1 MFSIEE
7 IEKQKQIDNEDIA
20 RRWDALE
27 SAIRE
32 RYDDATAKKIR
43 YAFEDFYRDMYSEGD
58 IANWLANLYDHEI
71 GGFYYSNSARDNEG
85 FLPDLEST
93 RQALYLIFRLGAPE
107 VFGSVGELYPDW
119 MKERILRFTKG
130 LQDENGYFY
139 HPQWER
145 SLTDSKPHRR
155 GRDLNWA
162 GQIFEWFGGAPT
174 YDTPSGVKGDGLLAD
189 GTPVKGFSHRESE
202 VVAPKEEFVTPHLKN
217 REAFEEYLAGF
228 DLKGNSYVVSNALE
242 SQGKQIFERDKVLR
256 EMGADYSLT
265 EILLEWFRAN
275 QDPKTGLFTHQEPD
289 CTGVNGML
297 KACGAINYIQ
307 KPFPNPLR
315 ALESAIS
322 MIEGGDYE
330 VTSVCDVLNP
340 WYGINQLLKNISL
353 YGDSSEDTEKYKKYI
368 FDHVPEMMMATK
380 KRILQFKKPDG
391 SFSFGIQHSSPTS
404 QGHPVAVKGSY
415 EGDVNATNIG
425 AAAII
430 AHIFNLVGVEII
442 PVLTL
447 ADKMRVTNIF
457 EEKRMKAG
465 L

>member
-1 MFSIEE
+1 MYSIEE
-7 IEKQKQIDNEDIA
+7 IEKQRKLDSEDIIK
-20 RRWDALE
+20 RWDALE
-27 SAIRE
+27 SQIAE
-32 RYDDATAKKIR
+32 RYDDSTAKR
-43 YAFEDFYRDMYSEGD
+43 VRCAFEDFYKDMYSEGD
-58 IANWLANLYDHEI
+58 LGLWLGNLYDHNI

-107 VFGSVGELYPDW
+107 VFGSVGEMYPDW
-119 MKERILRFTKG
+119 MKERILKFTKD

-162 GQIFEWFGGAPT
+162 CQIFDWFGGAPT
-174 YDTPSGVKGDGLLAD
+174 YDTPIGVKGDGRLSD
-189 GTPVKGFSHRESE
+189 GTQVVGFSHRETE
-202 VVAPKEEFVTPHLKN
+202 TAAPKEELVTPHLKD
-217 REAFEEYLAGF
+217 REAFEEYLAGL
-228 DLKGNSYVVSNALE
+228 DLNGNSYVVSNALE
-242 SQGKQIFERDKVLR
+242 SQGRQIYERDKVLR

-265 EILLEWFRAN
+265 EILIEWFRSH
-275 QDPKTGLFTHQEPD
+275 QDPKTGLFTYRAPD
-289 CTGVNGML
+289 CEGVNGML
-297 KACGAINYIQ
+297 KACGAVNYIK

-315 ALESAIS
+315 AIESAIA
-322 MIEGGDYE
+322 MIEGGGYE

-340 WYGINQLLKNISL
+340 WYGINQLLKNIDL
-353 YGDSSEDTEKYKKYI
+353 YGDSAEETEKYKKYI
-368 FDHVPEMMMATK
+368 FDHVPEMIMATK

-391 SFSFGIQHSSPTS
+391 SFSFGVKHSSPTS

-430 AHIFNLVGVEII
+430 AHIFDLVGVQII
-442 PVLTL
+442 PVFTL
-447 ADKMRVTNIF
+447 ADKMRIMNIF
-457 EEKRMKAG
+457 EEKRLKSE